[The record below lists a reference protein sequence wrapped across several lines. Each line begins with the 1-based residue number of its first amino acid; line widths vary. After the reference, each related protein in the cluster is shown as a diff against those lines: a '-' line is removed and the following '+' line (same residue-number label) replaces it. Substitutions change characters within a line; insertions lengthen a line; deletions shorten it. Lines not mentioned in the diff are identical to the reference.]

1 MKSMIIKEL
10 RLIGKDKKSFFFL
23 LLMPIIF
30 IVMFGSVFNQG
41 EGGASVT
48 LRTIDQDQTAAS
60 KALIGQMKGIMDVE
74 QLPADDVSG
83 QLDKIK
89 QGQFS
94 AMLVIPS
101 GFGQAMKS
109 GKAADVKLYQDP
121 SAQMEVA
128 PIQAILGSIS
138 TQYREQ
144 KLTDLLISKGES
156 EAQAEAALA
165 SPIRIE
171 NVTASSDKFS
181 MIDQVVPGM
190 TVMFV
195 FFIMITMARRFFEE
209 KKTGLL
215 SRIRTTRIK
224 PLHYLLGM
232 WFPFVLTVIAQ
243 CVILFAFGHFV
254 YGLALGDVAALAVIV
269 VSLSIAGTGI
279 GLALSFL
286 VPGEGAAMV
295 ITQVIS
301 MGGAM
306 LGGLWVPSYL
316 LPKAVQTVGHF
327 LPQFWAQH
335 SLQDIIAHGAHLGDV
350 WGAALILLTFG
361 LAGLTVAML
370 RLPGFLRSAAN

>member
-1 MKSMIIKEL
+1 MKAMIIKEL
-10 RLIGKDKKSFFFL
+10 RLIGKDRRSFIFL

-30 IVMFGSVFNQG
+30 IVMFGSVFNQ
-41 EGGASVT
+41 ADSSSIT
-48 LRTIDQDQTAAS
+48 LRTIDQDQSAAS
-60 KALIGQMKGIMDVE
+60 KALIGQMQSIMDVK
-74 QLPADDVSG
+74 QLPADNLNE

-94 AMLVIPS
+94 SMLVIPS
-101 GFGQAMKS
+101 GFEKSMKEGQA
-109 GKAADVKLYQDP
+109 ANIKLYQDP
-121 SAQMEVA
+121 ASQTETA

-138 TQYREQ
+138 SQYREQ
-144 KLTDLLISKGES
+144 KLTTMLMANGES
-156 EAQAEAALA
+156 KAQAESALA
-165 SPIRIE
+165 SPIHIE
-171 NVTASSDKFS
+171 NVSASADHFN

-224 PLHYLLGM
+224 PLHYLIGM

-243 CVILFAFGHFV
+243 CMILFAFGHLV
-254 YGLALGDVAALAVIV
+254 YGLRLGDIAALSAVV
-269 VSLSIAGTGI
+269 LCLSIAGTGI
-279 GLALSFL
+279 GLGLSFL

-295 ITQVIS
+295 ITQIIS

-316 LPKAVQTVGHF
+316 LPQTVQTVGHF

-335 SLQDIIAHGAHLGDV
+335 SLQDIIAHGAHLSDI
-350 WGAALILLTFG
+350 WGSALILLTFG
-361 LAGLTVAML
+361 LAGLTIAL
-370 RLPGFLRSAAN
+370 IRLPGFLRSAAN

>member
-1 MKSMIIKEL
+1 MKAMILKEL
-10 RLIGKDKKSFFFL
+10 RLIGKDRRSFIFL
-23 LLMPIIF
+23 LLMPILF

-41 EGGASVT
+41 NGSSSLT
-48 LRTIDQDQTAAS
+48 LRTVDQDQTAAS
-60 KALIGQMKGIMDVE
+60 RALLGQMEGIMDVK
-74 QLPADDVSG
+74 QLPADSLNE
-83 QLDKIK
+83 QLDNMK

-101 GFGQAMKS
+101 GFEQAMKAS
-109 GKAADVKLYQDP
+109 KAANIKLYQDP
-121 SAQMEVA
+121 ASPTETA
-128 PIQAILGSIS
+128 PIQAILSSIS

-144 KLTDLLISKGES
+144 KLTGMLMAQGQSK
-156 EAQAEAALA
+156 AQAEAALA
-165 SPIRIE
+165 SPIQIE
-171 NVTASSDKFS
+171 NVSATSDHFD

-224 PLHYLLGM
+224 PLYYLIGM
-232 WFPFVLTVIAQ
+232 WFPFMLTVIAQ

-254 YGLALGDVAALAVIV
+254 YGLKLGDIAALSAVII
-269 VSLSIAGTGI
+269 SLSIAGTGI
-279 GLALSFL
+279 GLGLSFL

-295 ITQVIS
+295 ITQLIS

-316 LPKAVQTVGHF
+316 LPQTVQTIGHF
-327 LPQFWAQH
+327 MPQFWAQH

-350 WGAALILLTFG
+350 AGPALILLTFG
-361 LAGLTVAML
+361 LVGLTIAML

>member
-1 MKSMIIKEL
+1 MKAMIIKEL
-10 RLIGKDKKSFFFL
+10 RLISKDRRSFLFL
-23 LLMPIIF
+23 LFMPIIF
-30 IVMFGSVFNQG
+30 IVMFGSIFNQDD
-41 EGGASVT
+41 GASIT
-48 LRTIDQDQTAAS
+48 LRTVDQDQSPAS
-60 KALIGQMKGIMDVE
+60 KALIEQMKGIMDVK
-74 QLPADDVSG
+74 QLPGDNLNE

-101 GFGQAMKS
+101 GFEQSMKE
-109 GKAADVKLYQDP
+109 GKAADIKLYQDP
-121 SAQMEVA
+121 AAQTETA

-138 TQYREQ
+138 ANYREQ
-144 KLTDLLISKGES
+144 KLTDLLMGQGNSK
-156 EAQAEAALA
+156 AQADAALA
-165 SPIRIE
+165 FPIHIE
-171 NVTASSDKFS
+171 NVSTTSDHLN

-224 PLHYLLGM
+224 PLHYLIGM
-232 WFPFVLTVIAQ
+232 WFPFVLTVIGQ

-254 YGLALGDVAALAVIV
+254 YDLKLGDIAALSAIV
-269 VSLSIAGTGI
+269 LSLSIAGTGI
-279 GLALSFL
+279 GLGLSFL

-295 ITQVIS
+295 VTQIIS

-316 LPKAVQTVGHF
+316 LPQSVQTIGHF

-335 SLQDIIAHGAHLGDV
+335 SLLDIIVHGAHISDI
-350 WGAALILLTFG
+350 WSSALILLAFG
-361 LAGLTVAML
+361 LAGLTIAL
-370 RLPGFLRSAAN
+370 IRLPGFLRSAAN

>member
-1 MKSMIIKEL
+1 MKAMIIKEL
-10 RLIGKDKKSFFFL
+10 RLISKDRRSFLFL
-23 LLMPIIF
+23 LFMPIIF
-30 IVMFGSVFNQG
+30 IVMFGSIFNQDD
-41 EGGASVT
+41 GASIT
-48 LRTIDQDQTAAS
+48 LRTVDQDQSPAS
-60 KALIGQMKGIMDVE
+60 KALIEQMKGIMDVK
-74 QLPADDVSG
+74 QLPGDNLNE

-101 GFGQAMKS
+101 GFEQSMKE
-109 GKAADVKLYQDP
+109 GKAADIKLYQDP
-121 SAQMEVA
+121 AAQTETA

-138 TQYREQ
+138 ANYREQ
-144 KLTDLLISKGES
+144 KLTDLLMGQGNSK
-156 EAQAEAALA
+156 AQADAALA
-165 SPIRIE
+165 SPIHIE
-171 NVTASSDKFS
+171 NVSTTSDHLN

-224 PLHYLLGM
+224 PLHYLIGM
-232 WFPFVLTVIAQ
+232 WFPFVLTVIGQ

-254 YGLALGDVAALAVIV
+254 YDLKLGDIAALSAIV
-269 VSLSIAGTGI
+269 LSLSIAGTGI
-279 GLALSFL
+279 GLGLSFL

-295 ITQVIS
+295 VTQIIS

-316 LPKAVQTVGHF
+316 LPQSVQTIGHF

-335 SLQDIIAHGAHLGDV
+335 SLLDIIVHGAHISDI
-350 WGAALILLTFG
+350 WSSALILLAFG
-361 LAGLTVAML
+361 LAGLTIAL
-370 RLPGFLRSAAN
+370 IRLPGFLRSAAN

>member
-1 MKSMIIKEL
+1 MKAMILKEL
-10 RLIGKDKKSFFFL
+10 RLIGKDRRSFIFL
-23 LLMPIIF
+23 LLMPILF

-41 EGGASVT
+41 NGSSSLT
-48 LRTIDQDQTAAS
+48 LRTVDQDQTAAS
-60 KALIGQMKGIMDVE
+60 RALLGQMEGIMEVK
-74 QLPADDVSG
+74 QLPADSLNE
-83 QLDKIK
+83 QLTNMK

-94 AMLVIPS
+94 SMLVIPS
-101 GFGQAMKS
+101 GFEQAMKAS
-109 GKAADVKLYQDP
+109 KAANIKLYQDP
-121 SAQMEVA
+121 ASPTETA
-128 PIQAILGSIS
+128 PIQAILSSIS

-144 KLTDLLISKGES
+144 KLTAMLMAQGQSK
-156 EAQAEAALA
+156 AQTEAALA
-165 SPIRIE
+165 SPIQIE
-171 NVTASSDKFS
+171 NVSATSDHFD

-224 PLHYLLGM
+224 PLYYLIGM
-232 WFPFVLTVIAQ
+232 WFPFMLTVIAQ

-254 YGLALGDVAALAVIV
+254 YGLKLGDIAALSAVII
-269 VSLSIAGTGI
+269 SLSIAGTGI
-279 GLALSFL
+279 GLGLSFL

-295 ITQVIS
+295 ITQLIS

-316 LPKAVQTVGHF
+316 LPQTVQTIGHF
-327 LPQFWAQH
+327 MPQFWAQH

-350 WGAALILLTFG
+350 AGPALILLTFG
-361 LAGLTVAML
+361 LAGLTIAML

>member
-1 MKSMIIKEL
+1 MKAMIIKEL
-10 RLIGKDKKSFFFL
+10 RLIGKDRRSFIFL

-30 IVMFGSVFNQG
+30 IVMFGSVFNQTDG
-41 EGGASVT
+41 SSIT
-48 LRTIDQDQTAAS
+48 LRTIDQDQSAAS
-60 KALIGQMKGIMDVE
+60 KALIGQMQSIMDVK
-74 QLPADDVSG
+74 QLPADNLNE

-94 AMLVIPS
+94 SMLVIPS
-101 GFGQAMKS
+101 GFENSMKEGQA
-109 GKAADVKLYQDP
+109 ANIKLYQDP
-121 SAQMEVA
+121 ASQTETA

-138 TQYREQ
+138 SQYREQ
-144 KLTDLLISKGES
+144 KLTTMLMANGES
-156 EAQAEAALA
+156 KAQAEAALA
-165 SPIRIE
+165 SPIHIE
-171 NVTASSDKFS
+171 NVSASADHFN

-224 PLHYLLGM
+224 PLHYLIGM

-243 CVILFAFGHFV
+243 CMILFAFGHLV
-254 YGLALGDVAALAVIV
+254 YGLRLGDIAALSAVV
-269 VSLSIAGTGI
+269 LCLSIAGTGI
-279 GLALSFL
+279 GLGLSFL

-295 ITQVIS
+295 ITQIIS

-316 LPKAVQTVGHF
+316 LPQTVQTVGHF

-335 SLQDIIAHGAHLGDV
+335 SLQDIIAHGAHLSDI
-350 WGAALILLTFG
+350 WGSALILLTFG
-361 LAGLTVAML
+361 LAGLTIAL
-370 RLPGFLRSAAN
+370 IRLPGFLRSAAN